1 VVFATDYPVA
11 DIKEQTD
18 WFRGVDLPGEDKEK
32 IAFRNAEKLFR
43 VKVPVK

>member
-1 VVFATDYPVA
+1 MFATDYPFA

-18 WFRGVDLPGEDKEK
+18 WFRGVDLPREAKEK

-43 VKVPVK
+43 MKVP